1 MLRLSGF
8 NTYILRNEV
17 LSGYLLVSKRIEVR
31 IFRLFIYNELKIHS
45 SPGDGSSL
53 FRDKELTTARL
64 RGILLMRS
72 LFLMNAH
79 HRPHLERGS

>member
-8 NTYILRNEV
+8 NTYIPRNEV
-17 LSGYLLVSKRIEVR
+17 LSGYLLVSNRIEVR
-31 IFRLFIYNELKIHS
+31 ILRLSIYNELKIHS

-53 FRDKELTTARL
+53 FRDKSLLQLAL

>member
-1 MLRLSGF
+1 MLGLLSS
-8 NTYILRNEV
+8 NTYIPRNEA

-31 IFRLFIYNELKIHS
+31 IQTFIYNELMIHS

-53 FRDKELTTARL
+53 FCDKSLLQLAS

>member
-8 NTYILRNEV
+8 STYIPRNEA
-17 LSGYLLVSKRIEVR
+17 LSGYPRVSKRIEVR
-31 IFRLFIYNELKIHS
+31 ISSLFIYYELKIHS

-53 FRDKELTTARL
+53 FRDKELSTARL

-79 HRPHLERGS
+79 RTLQLERS

>member
-1 MLRLSGF
+1 M
-8 NTYILRNEV
+8 
-17 LSGYLLVSKRIEVR
+17 
-31 IFRLFIYNELKIHS
+31 LFIYNELMIHS